1 VTPNDNSSNDGKLLS
16 IDADVASG
24 TGPSRKATPISRHSL
39 FFEIAVVSTISMD
52 ADGV

>member
-1 VTPNDNSSNDGKLLS
+1 MTLNDNSRNDGKLLS

-24 TGPSRKATPISRHSL
+24 TGSFRKATPNSRPSL
-39 FFEIAVVSTISMD
+39 FFETAVVSTLSLD